1 MTLLDRLEI
10 LSQVIADDNTARRI
24 SQAAAVAV
32 VAEYKQRI
40 FSEGLDSSGNPIANK
55 DGNIYS
61 VNPFYVNPLS
71 LVGVASA
78 GIKPEG
84 KNGQSVFKSG
94 KPHKTKYLTNGYKQ
108 LRELTGRQTAV
119 VDLNFSGDLFQ
130 SVKAVEVGSISY
142 ISYTSATQS
151 LKMSGYEER
160 NNRII
165 SAVTDSEQEIGYRAA
180 QNELLAILE
189 EIDTL

>member
-1 MTLLDRLEI
+1 MTILERLEI
-10 LSQVIADDNTARRI
+10 LSQVVTDENTARRI

-32 VAEYKQRI
+32 LAEYKQRI
-40 FSEGLDSSGNPIANK
+40 FSEGLDSSGNPIGA
-55 DGNIYS
+55 YS
-61 VNPFYVNPLS
+61 VNPFYVNPIT
-71 LVGVASA
+71 LVGVAAA
-78 GIKPEG
+78 GIKPQG
-84 KNGQSVFKSG
+84 KNGQTQFKSG

-108 LRELTGRQTAV
+108 LRELTGRQSAV

-130 SVKAVEVGSISY
+130 SVKAVEVSGISY

-151 LKMSGYEER
+151 LKMSGYEDR
-160 NNRII
+160 NNRVI
-165 SAVTDSEQEIGYRAA
+165 SQVTEQEREIGYRAA

>member
-1 MTLLDRLEI
+1 MTLLDRLQI
-10 LSQVIADDNTARRI
+10 LSEVIADDNTGRRI

-40 FSEGLDSSGNPIANK
+40 FSEGLDSSGNPI
-55 DGNIYS
+55 GTYS
-61 VNPFYVNPLS
+61 VNPFYVNPTTLI
-71 LVGVASA
+71 GVAAA
-78 GIKPEG
+78 GVKPEG
-84 KNGQSVFKSG
+84 KNGQTVFKSG
-94 KPHKTKYLTNGYKQ
+94 KPHKTKYLTQGYKQ
-108 LRELTGRQTAV
+108 LRELTGRQTEV

-130 SVKAVEVGSISY
+130 SVKAVEVSGISY
-142 ISYTSATQS
+142 ISYTSAIQS

-165 SAVTDSEQEIGYRAA
+165 SQVTDQEQEIGYRAA
-180 QNELLAILE
+180 QNELIAILE